1 MQYEYDSWNR
11 IQEMTYPDGEVVHY
25 DYNRGGML
33 KKVYGT
39 VTVGVTE
46 PPLPE
51 IPHDSLVPL
60 NLHGL
65 GGQASLNSLPPVGDP
80 VPLYDTHTYSYIDSI
95 AYNEFELKIEVFYGN
110 GTHALYAYDSLLRL
124 LLLQSQTRTGDIMQD
139 IVYTYD
145 SVGNI
150 TSISNGA
157 GMLPNGLG
165 GTYNS
170 AYTYDDLYR
179 LTSSTGGWQ
188 GSQNISYRTTTLYR
202 GNGRIKQKNLAAR
215 KLLNGVSDS
224 VNYSH
229 YYHYENTS
237 QPNTL
242 TRYSSSV
249 WDPGSWLSL
258 SNEDDSQFG
267 WNSAGNM
274 TESCIGGTQNCRDFC
289 WDEQN
294 RLQGV
299 KDKRW
304 LSYYQYDAAG
314 DRTYKLTGKG
324 DLQNISGIQ
333 QYYYLLENATLY
345 ASPYLVA
352 TDKGYTKHYYAE
364 SERLASRIGGG
375 RLSDLDHPTVDQ
387 DIIIEREEL
396 FSGHIEQVLKNCL
409 NTKHFDLQTTLY
421 KLYDWRDSL
430 QTETDCYW
438 YHPDHLGS
446 SSWVTDT
453 GGTAVQHLHYLPW
466 GEDYVNQR
474 LNSFDGVRYTFSAKE
489 KDSETGLSYFG
500 SRYYSSDLS
509 VWLSVDP
516 MSDKYPSTSPY
527 AYCRNNPIILVDDN
541 GNKDRPF
548 NPEKDQGQTIL
559 QNINTPFSYVFDSK
573 GRKIGYSIS
582 NYFTC
587 YNCHSYAWNNSLG
600 SKYSKAVNYL
610 GLALS
615 GGGVPFGI
623 DFIQNYAYVLPRW
636 NNDPTN
642 DILEQGAR
650 QMLNTENNQVGD
662 RVIYYYDENGS
673 EKYEPGEPIV
683 HSAIVEEVDV
693 NGYTTLVKAK
703 CGEGPITVNH
713 PDAPNYYSTYKDPAG
728 ESHKT
733 RRAYFRI
740 PATNNQQEP

>member
-1 MQYEYDSWNR
+1 MNR
-11 IQEMTYPDGEVVHY
+11 RKPYHPQLSQIPADPL
-25 DYNRGGML
+25 RGGL
-33 KKVYGT
+33 CDT
-39 VTVGVTE
+39 CDPRRFPRDPRRHS
-46 PPLPE
+46 PPAHP
-51 IPHDSLVPL
+51 I
-60 NLHGL
+60 
-65 GGQASLNSLPPVGDP
+65 LNSSFL
-80 VPLYDTHTYSYIDSI
+80 I
-95 AYNEFELKIEVFYGN
+95 
-110 GTHALYAYDSLLRL
+110 
-124 LLLQSQTRTGDIMQD
+124 
-139 IVYTYD
+139 
-145 SVGNI
+145 
-150 TSISNGA
+150 
-157 GMLPNGLG
+157 
-165 GTYNS
+165 
-170 AYTYDDLYR
+170 
-179 LTSSTGGWQ
+179 
-188 GSQNISYRTTTLYR
+188 
-202 GNGRIKQKNLAAR
+202 
-215 KLLNGVSDS
+215 LNC
-224 VNYSH
+224 
-229 YYHYENTS
+229 T
-237 QPNTL
+237 
-242 TRYSSSV
+242 
-249 WDPGSWLSL
+249 
-258 SNEDDSQFG
+258 
-267 WNSAGNM
+267 
-274 TESCIGGTQNCRDFC
+274 
-289 WDEQN
+289 
-294 RLQGV
+294 
-299 KDKRW
+299 
-304 LSYYQYDAAG
+304 
-314 DRTYKLTGKG
+314 
-324 DLQNISGIQ
+324 
-333 QYYYLLENATLY
+333 
-345 ASPYLVA
+345 
-352 TDKGYTKHYYAE
+352 
-364 SERLASRIGGG
+364 
-375 RLSDLDHPTVDQ
+375 
-387 DIIIEREEL
+387 
-396 FSGHIEQVLKNCL
+396 
-409 NTKHFDLQTTLY
+409 
-421 KLYDWRDSL
+421 
-430 QTETDCYW
+430 
-438 YHPDHLGS
+438 
-446 SSWVTDT
+446 
-453 GGTAVQHLHYLPW
+453 
-466 GEDYVNQR
+466 
-474 LNSFDGVRYTFSAKE
+474 YTFSAKE

-615 GGGVPFGI
+615 RGGAPFGI

-662 RVIYYYDENGS
+662 RVIYYYDENES
-673 EKYEPGEPIV
+673 KKYEPGEPIV

>member
-1 MQYEYDSWNR
+1 
-11 IQEMTYPDGEVVHY
+11 MTYPDGEVVHY

-39 VTVGVTE
+39 VKGDF
-46 PPLPE
+46 LPQYPST
-51 IPHDSLVPL
+51 PHDSLVPL

-80 VPLYDTHTYSYIDSI
+80 VPLHTTYTYSYIDSI
-95 AYNEFELKIEVFYGN
+95 TYNEYELKSEVFYGN
-110 GTHALYAYDSLLRL
+110 GTHTQYDYDDIQRL
-124 LLLQSQTRTGDIMQD
+124 HTLQSQTRTGVDMQ
-139 IVYTYD
+139 VVTYTYD
-145 SVGNI
+145 SVSNI
-150 TSISNGA
+150 TGIANTAGA
-157 GMLPNGLG
+157 LLNGLG
-165 GTYNS
+165 GTYHH
-170 AYTYDDLYR
+170 YYEYDDLYR
-179 LTSSTGGWQ
+179 LAYSFGQWDNTVKNKHLKDTVRMT
-188 GSQNISYRTTTLYR
+188 YHK
-202 GNGRIKQKNLAAR
+202 NGRIASKQSYANL
-215 KLLNGVSDS
+215 
-224 VNYSH
+224 YSEGECGTDDTTQNRRRA
-229 YYHYENTS
+229 YSYNMQ

-242 TRYSSSV
+242 ASVYDSVTRQSHLFY
-249 WDPGSWLSL
+249 WDLS
-258 SNEDDSQFG
+258 
-267 WNSAGNM
+267 GNM
-274 TESCIGGTQNCRDFC
+274 LTHRIPEEGNIVGHTWTED
-289 WDEQN
+289 N
-294 RLQGV
+294 RLQTV
-299 KDKRW
+299 TDKKYF
-304 LSYYQYDAAG
+304 SYYQYDAGG
-314 DRTYKLTGKG
+314 DRTYKLPCNGT
-324 DLQNISGIQ
+324 ISNLSGQIS
-333 QYYYLLENATLY
+333 YYWAPDHSTLY
-345 ASPYLVA
+345 ASPYLVV
-352 TDKGYTKHYYAE
+352 TPRGYTKHYYAE
-364 SERLASRIGGG
+364 SERITSQIGRGIFPMLATPVTDTATANRKV
-375 RLSDLDHPTVDQ
+375 R
-387 DIIIEREEL
+387 RA
-396 FSGHIEQVLKNCL
+396 
-409 NTKHFDLQTTLY
+409 
-421 KLYDWRDSL
+421 DSL
-430 QTETDCYW
+430 VLALNPSITDATAQLSYLSTLTNRQNDTCEAYW

-446 SSWVTDT
+446 SSWITDSA
-453 GGTAVQHLHYLPW
+453 GNPVQHLHYLPW

-474 LNSFDGVRYTFSAKE
+474 LNDFNGVRYTFSAKE

-509 VWLSVDP
+509 IWLSVDP

-559 QNINTPFSYVFDSK
+559 QNINTPFSYAFDSK

-615 GGGVPFGI
+615 GGGAPFGI